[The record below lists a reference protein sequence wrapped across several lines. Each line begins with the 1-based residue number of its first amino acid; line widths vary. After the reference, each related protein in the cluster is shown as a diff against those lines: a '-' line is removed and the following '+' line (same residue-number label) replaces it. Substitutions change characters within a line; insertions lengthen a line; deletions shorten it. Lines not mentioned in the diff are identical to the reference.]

1 MNLRF
6 TTLWYHH
13 MTSRIFIGKKKTICM
28 GENVNLDKLCFRQ
41 VKVYQTGWI
50 YINKRLKRK
59 HDIKRKQFLEGNT
72 EEFSSKFKFSSDV
85 GLLDLRSR
93 ESTIELIQNYEL
105 SKCVWN
111 SSEMEDR
118 GRKQEVCWAHHHF
131 PAIAGFFF
139 FFSWLSIL
147 LTTMLDFMLWLP
159 IAFRWFFPF
168 PLFVILR

>member
-1 MNLRF
+1 
-6 TTLWYHH
+6 
-13 MTSRIFIGKKKTICM
+13 M

-72 EEFSSKFKFSSDV
+72 EEFSSKFNFSCDV

-139 FFSWLSIL
+139 FFFMTEYLTYNNAGFYAVTSNSLQMILSFSSL
-147 LTTMLDFMLWLP
+147 CDFKVKQNTCIW
-159 IAFRWFFPF
+159 W
-168 PLFVILR
+168 